1 MKLQERDYF
10 NENYDSDFKDRY
22 GISYIGLN
30 MKPDGT
36 KHKPFFVDKSE
47 TCNCTFNSC

>member
-1 MKLQERDYF
+1 MKLQEREYF
-10 NENYDSDFKDRY
+10 NKNYDSDFKDRY

-36 KHKPFFVDKSE
+36 NHKTIF
-47 TCNCTFNSC
+47 C